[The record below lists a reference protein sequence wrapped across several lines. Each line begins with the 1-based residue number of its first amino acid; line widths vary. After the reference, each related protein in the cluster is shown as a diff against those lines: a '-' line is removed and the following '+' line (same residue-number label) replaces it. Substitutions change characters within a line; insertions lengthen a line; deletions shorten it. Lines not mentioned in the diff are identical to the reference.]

1 MQPFLRPV
9 GIGLVLGLLSLFFG
23 VVWALNLTVNHDK
36 IHQRLSESAMS
47 AIEGKF
53 VINPASGHDHGS
65 HGSND
70 QPAQSHADAHEAA
83 HGHSSHVLGASSM
96 HEDPGPT
103 GSAATEG
110 VAKREPGHLG
120 HDTPRMAEAHERLAR
135 GHLHAMGLGL
145 LTICV
150 SLMLSLVKAPVK
162 IKTLASACAG
172 IGGFFYPFAWIIM
185 GFRTPSLGPDAA
197 AGSVFPIAAFS
208 VLLILAGIL
217 LTFFYVVKGVLHK
230 D

>member
-1 MQPFLRPV
+1 MQPFLRPI

-23 VVWALNLTVNHDK
+23 VVWALNLTVNHDN

-53 VINPASGHDHGS
+53 VINPASGHDHAA
-65 HGSND
+65 HTSND
-70 QPAQSHADAHEAA
+70 QPAQSHADAPDTA
-83 HGHSSHVLGASSM
+83 HDHSSHVHGASSM
-96 HEDPGPT
+96 HEDSEPT

-110 VAKREPGHLG
+110 VASHLG
-120 HDTPRMAEAHERLAR
+120 HDAPRMAVAHERLAR

-185 GFRTPSLGPDAA
+185 GFRTPSLGAEAA

-217 LTFFYVVKGVLHK
+217 LTLFYVVKGVLHK

>member
-1 MQPFLRPV
+1 MQSFLRPV
-9 GIGLVLGLLSLFFG
+9 SIGLVLGLLSLFFG
-23 VVWALNLTVNHDK
+23 VVWAINLTVNHDK

-47 AIEGKF
+47 AIEDKF
-53 VINPASGHDHGS
+53 VINPASGHDHG
-65 HGSND
+65 
-70 QPAQSHADAHEAA
+70 
-83 HGHSSHVLGASSM
+83 ASAM
-96 HEDPGPT
+96 HEHPEPT
-103 GSAATEG
+103 GSASTAG
-110 VAKREPGHLG
+110 VAERAAGHLG
-120 HDTPRMAEAHERLAR
+120 HDTPWMAEAHERLAR

-150 SLMLSLVKAPVK
+150 SLMLSLVKAPAK

-217 LTFFYVVKGVLHK
+217 LTLFYVVKGALHR